1 MCVFIYLCMPKQE
14 FMCGHRWIQG
24 EGEIR
29 GWGWVVVVVSVYA
42 LSGPAAH
49 ASCLVWSPLVIA

>member
-1 MCVFIYLCMPKQE
+1 MDTDGFREK
-14 FMCGHRWIQG
+14 
-24 EGEIR
+24 GEIR
-29 GWGWVVVVVSVYA
+29 GWGWVVVVSVYA